1 MTDGRETE
9 RLDTL
14 RRLELEVGVMMR
26 RVRRV
31 VALRARE
38 VHPEMQASS
47 YLMLTHVRDHGPV
60 RAAALCASFDIDKA
74 AVSRQL
80 QHLVDL
86 GLVDRTPDPDDG
98 RATLMSITGEGV
110 RRLADV
116 ADHRRKLLDE
126 RLGDWSA
133 DELAG
138 FVDTLARYNAALA
151 EPEDQAPQ
159 DG

>member
-1 MTDGRETE
+1 MTESE

-14 RRLELEVGVMMR
+14 RRLELEVGVMIR

-31 VALRARE
+31 VALRARD
-38 VHPEMQASS
+38 VHPELQASS
-47 YLMLTHVRDHGPV
+47 YLMLTHVRDNGPV
-60 RAAALCASFDIDKA
+60 RAAALCTVFDLDKA

-86 GLVDRTPDPDDG
+86 GLVERTPDPDDG
-98 RATLMSITGEGV
+98 RATLVSISDDGR

-116 ADHRRKLLDE
+116 ADQRRKLLVE
-126 RLGDWSA
+126 RLGGWSA

-138 FVDTLARYNAALA
+138 FVDMLSRYNATLA
-151 EPEDQAPQ
+151 ADDQSDA
-159 DG
+159 